1 MWTNIYLLGAVS
13 FLTDISSEMI
23 KAVLPAFLAAM
34 GAGGLAIGV
43 VGNLPEVFQG
53 ITHYLS
59 GSLSDKT
66 GKRKPL
72 IFAGYMLSCL
82 SKLLIPLSTTAAA
95 LAASRS
101 GERVGKGLR
110 VAPRDS
116 LIGDTVDKEF
126 AGKAFGIQKAMDSAG
141 AVIGTLAAYIMWNM
155 GFNIKSIIL
164 AGATV
169 SFIAL
174 PPILMLREKYGARQS
189 AETVSAKTKLKS
201 VFIYTGLFGISNI
214 NYLFF
219 ISFIQLTGKG
229 AGAAVSSGIFAYIL
243 YNAAYTVFAVPAGK
257 FASGKGCRKGL
268 AVANIIFLILCA
280 LFAFAPK
287 SFLTPSMMLLGIT
300 AAFSKVSLKTWINE
314 LSPAKKRGRSMGTLQ
329 LVQTLSLLTGGII
342 QGFLW
347 NTNHLYPFVWGAVIS
362 AAALAFLFSV
372 KEN

>member
-13 FLTDISSEMI
+13 FFTDISSEMI

-53 ITHYLS
+53 ITHYFS
-59 GSLSDKT
+59 GALSDKT

-72 IFAGYMLSCL
+72 IFAGYLLSCL
-82 SKLLIPLSTTAAA
+82 SKLLIPLSATAAA

-141 AVIGTLAAYIMWNM
+141 AVTGTLAAYIMWNM

-164 AGATV
+164 AGAAV
-169 SFIAL
+169 SFVAL
-174 PPILMLREKYGARQS
+174 PPILMLREKYVARLS

-201 VFIYTGLFGISNI
+201 VFLYTGLFGVSNI

-219 ISFIQLTGKG
+219 ISFIQFTGKG
-229 AGAAVSSGIFAYIL
+229 AGTAVSSGIFAYIL

-268 AVANIIFLILCA
+268 AVANIVFLILCA

-287 SFLTPSMMLLGIT
+287 SFLTPAMMLLGIT

-314 LSPAKKRGRSMGTLQ
+314 LSPAKKRGRNMGTLQ

-347 NTNHLYPFVWGAVIS
+347 NTNHLYPFVWGAIVS
-362 AAALAFLFSV
+362 AAALGFLFTV

>member
-34 GAGGLAIGV
+34 GAGGLAIGL
-43 VGNLPEVFQG
+43 VGNLPQVFQG

-59 GSLSDKT
+59 GALSDKT

-82 SKLLIPLSTTAAA
+82 SKLLIAVSPTVAA

-110 VAPRDS
+110 IAPRDS
-116 LIGDTVDKEF
+116 LIGDTVAKEF
-126 AGKAFGIQKAMDSAG
+126 AGKAFGIHKAMDSAG
-141 AVIGTLAAYIMWNM
+141 AMIGALAAYIMWQT
-155 GFNIKSIIL
+155 GFGIKTIIF
-164 AGATV
+164 AGAAV

-174 PPILMLREKYGARQS
+174 PPILMLREKFSPQQS
-189 AETVSAKTKLKS
+189 AETVSGKTKLKS
-201 VFIYTGLFGISNI
+201 VFIYNSLFSISNI

-219 ISFIQLTGKG
+219 ISFIQLARNN

-268 AVANIIFLILCA
+268 LLANTLFIILCV
-280 LFAFAPK
+280 FFVFAPGAN
-287 SFLTPSMMLLGIT
+287 LTGAMLILGIT
-300 AAFSKVSLKTWINE
+300 AAFSKVSLKTWVNE
-314 LSPAKKRGRSMGTLQ
+314 LSPAEKRGRNMGMLQ
-329 LVQTLSLLTGGII
+329 LTQAFSLLGGGILHGLFWNMNHI
-342 QGFLW
+342 YTFALGAVTGALALGFLL
-347 NTNHLYPFVWGAVIS
+347 T
-362 AAALAFLFSV
+362 V
-372 KEN
+372 KET